1 MEQLKLIQLT
11 PQELQNTISKVLKLE
26 LKDFKK
32 ELNTHNPNE
41 LLTRAEACKF
51 LKIEQTTL
59 YHWERKGRIKMYGIG
74 NRRYLKK
81 AELMQCL
88 ILKK

>member
-1 MEQLKLIQLT
+1 MHNLILT
-11 PQELQNTISKVLKLE
+11 PISVEALTEKIALKTIELLEQKKHPPTQNP
-26 LKDFKK
+26 D
-32 ELNTHNPNE
+32 E

-59 YHWERKGRIKMYGIG
+59 YHWQKAGKIKMYGIG
-74 NRRYLKK
+74 NRRFLKK
-81 AELMQCL
+81 AELLECL